1 VPADLSVL
9 CRYADTNIS
18 IIVKPGASMGFGT
31 PMMPPPPPPP
41 LLPPPPLPPPLYVP
55 IVATVVVTAIV
66 TAIVTIVVG
75 KCKGRHSPLTQEL
88 MEPDD
93 ANQVQ

>member
-1 VPADLSVL
+1 VL

-31 PMMPPPPPPP
+31 PMMPPPP
-41 LLPPPPLPPPLYVP
+41 LPPPLYVP

-66 TAIVTIVVG
+66 TAIVTIVVA